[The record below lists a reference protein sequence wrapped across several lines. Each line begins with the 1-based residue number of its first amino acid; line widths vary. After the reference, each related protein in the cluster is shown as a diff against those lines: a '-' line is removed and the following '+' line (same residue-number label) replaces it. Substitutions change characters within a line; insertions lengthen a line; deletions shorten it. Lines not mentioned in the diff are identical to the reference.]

1 MAAFLMP
8 RALYGSLGY
17 NLDRAIEV
25 YAAALDEHRT
35 TVDVPAPS
43 PPSPL
48 VEVIVRNHDG
58 AYQIIDDAA
67 GRGPTL
73 KATFT

>member
-1 MAAFLMP
+1 MP
-8 RALYGSLGY
+8 RALYGNLGY
-17 NLDRAIEV
+17 NLDRAIED
-25 YAAALDEHRT
+25 YAAAVEAHRT

-48 VEVIVRNHDG
+48 VEAIVRNHG
-58 AYQIIDDAA
+58 GVYMIVDDAA